1 MGHHH
6 DHQVKNYNKAFAF
19 GIALNIVFV
28 LVEIGYGIAADSLAL
43 IADAG
48 HNFSDVLSLI
58 LAWGASYLASR
69 AATDKRTYGYRKATI
84 LASLA
89 NAILLLFALGAIAWE
104 AIGRL
109 WSPQPVQGWT
119 VIWVAGIGVII
130 NTVTALLFLSG
141 QKEDL
146 NIRGAFL
153 HMAADA
159 AISLGVAL
167 GGAIIL
173 WTGWLLVDPLLSLLI
188 VLMILWATWSLLR
201 ESMNLAIDS
210 VPNGTDLEGIRR
222 FLKEQKGVLQLHDLH
237 VWALSTSEVA
247 LSAHLVVEKE
257 CDCSD
262 LLQKAQREL
271 HDTFGIEHSTIQL
284 EPSSN
289 WECPLNGKTLL

>member
-1 MGHHH
+1 MGH
-6 DHQVKNYNKAFAF
+6 DHSHQIKNYNKAFAL
-19 GIALNIVFV
+19 GIGLNMAFV
-28 LVEIGYGIAADSLAL
+28 LVEIGYGLAADSLAL

-58 LAWGASYLASR
+58 LAWGASYLATR
-69 AATDKRTYGYRKATI
+69 AATDKRTYGYRKGTI

-109 WSPQPVQGWT
+109 WSPQPVEGMT
-119 VIWVAGIGVII
+119 VILVASIGVII

-173 WTGWLLVDPLLSLLI
+173 WTGWILIDPILSLGI
-188 VLMILWATWSLLR
+188 VVVILLATWSLLR
-201 ESMNLAIDS
+201 ESMDLAMDS
-210 VPNGTDLEGIRR
+210 VPSGTNLVGIREY
-222 FLKEQKGVLQLHDLH
+222 LKALPGVTQMHDLH

-247 LSAHLVVEKE
+247 LSAHLVVKE
-257 CDCSD
+257 GEDCSR
-262 LLQKAQREL
+262 LLEEAQRHL
-271 HDTFGIEHSTIQL
+271 HEEFGIEHSTIQL
-284 EPSSN
+284 EPGGAVD
-289 WECPLNGKTLL
+289 CLLDGSA